1 VSQSIRIL
9 PAIAPADPAAD
20 AAHRDRDLRRL
31 LAVWRSLAV
40 RFVAAQAHGGA
51 DEVELCDALTGVEE
65 ALRLRHRE
73 VWRQVQPVLQIL
85 LLEAEHAGDRSTAPG
100 DCLTCRRVVDGL
112 PSIAQLLTGETPR

>member
-1 VSQSIRIL
+1 MSQSIRFL
-9 PAIAPADPAAD
+9 SVVAPAEHAAD

-40 RFVAAQAHGGA
+40 RFIAAQAHGGA

-65 ALRLRHRE
+65 ALRLRHGK

-85 LLEAEHAGDRSTAPG
+85 LLEAEHSGDRSTAPS
-100 DCLTCRRVVDGL
+100 DCLTCRRVIDGL
-112 PSIAQLLTGETPR
+112 PSIAQLLTGEAPR